1 MVKNPPAMKE
11 THVLPLG
18 GEDLLEKEMTT
29 HSSMLTWRISWI
41 KKPSELQSM
50 RSQKVRHNW
59 VTNTHTHTYIY
70 SLLLGSPSHPLLPIA
85 TVSQLFWGGS
95 SGILLGFAVTS
106 DSNPIGNQKSCVSPN

>member
-1 MVKNPPAMKE
+1 MVKNPPALQE

-29 HSSMLTWRISWI
+29 HSSMLAWRISWL

-50 RSQKVRHNW
+50 RSQRVGHNW
-59 VTNTHTHTYIY
+59 VTNTHTYIY

-85 TVSQLFWGGS
+85 TVSQLFWGKS
-95 SGILLGFAVTS
+95 SVLLGFAVTS
-106 DSNPIGNQKSCVSPN
+106 DSNPIGNQKGCVSPN